1 MVRFK
6 NLLTK
11 MEKLVPAFALML
23 ATASVSQACVLWFHQ
38 PRVPGK
44 MKKG

>member
-11 MEKLVPAFALML
+11 MSKVVPAFALML
-23 ATASVSQACVLWFHQ
+23 ASTTVSQACVWWFHQ
-38 PRVPGK
+38 PKVPEK
-44 MKKG
+44 MKK